1 MPDICRLCFKK
12 EQDVLC
18 DLCAEIIDEYLKKKK
33 RFLREKIKFATVE
46 SKIKERIN
54 IRLTN

>member
-18 DLCAEIIDEYLKKKK
+18 DLCAEIIDEYLKKKET
-33 RFLREKIKFATVE
+33 FFAG
-46 SKIKERIN
+46 KN
-54 IRLTN
+54 

>member
-18 DLCAEIIDEYLKKKK
+18 DLFAEIIDEYLKKKK
-33 RFLREKIKFATVE
+33 CFLREKIKFATVE
-46 SKIKERIN
+46 SKI
-54 IRLTN
+54 